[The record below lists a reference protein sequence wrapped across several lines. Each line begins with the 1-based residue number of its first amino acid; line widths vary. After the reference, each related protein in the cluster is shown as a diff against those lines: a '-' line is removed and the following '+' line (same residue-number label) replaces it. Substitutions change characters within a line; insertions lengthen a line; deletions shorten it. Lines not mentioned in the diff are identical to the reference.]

1 MLSRHVV
8 GHPRSCG
15 WQASAVVVLAAEHA
29 GPHLYELRLVEVTVV
44 VRVKHVDEVARHRLV
59 EAHQLLKHPGHLLLA
74 QHPVPV
80 AIQLVETSR
89 YLVVTAHI
97 TPQNKYKSVSPA
109 SATLAVGGV
118 AWWLAAFVA

>member
-59 EAHQLLKHPGHLLLA
+59 EAGDVRGSGPSIDWAKLG
-74 QHPVPV
+74 
-80 AIQLVETSR
+80 R
-89 YLVVTAHI
+89 
-97 TPQNKYKSVSPA
+97 
-109 SATLAVGGV
+109 VGSGQV
-118 AWWLAAFVA
+118 GLGWV